1 MTTSATSEPA
11 RRTQKGE
18 DRRRELL
25 AAARDVFSSN
35 GYERT
40 SMAEIA
46 ARVGVVEGA
55 IYKHF
60 GSKRELLFEAA
71 RSLYEPLVAATE
83 QELASIVGTRSRLRF
98 VILRHLQAFAN
109 HPDLCRLIIREIRP
123 HDDYYGSGVRE
134 LNRKTTSQVL
144 TILED
149 AIRAG
154 EVHPDVH
161 PSLVR
166 DVIFGGIEHLA
177 WKALAGRGTLDVQRQ
192 ADDLTRL
199 VLSGIEVRP
208 LPEASPHPRRADEV
222 ARLRAQ
228 IDRLESLVTTLTER
242 A

>member
-1 MTTSATSEPA
+1 MTLPSLDTG
-11 RRTQKGE
+11 RRTRRGE

-25 AAARDVFSSN
+25 TAARDIFSTQ

-46 ARVGVVEGA
+46 ARVGIVEGA

-60 GSKRELLFEAA
+60 ASKRELLFEAA

-83 QELASIVGTRSRLRF
+83 QELAGIQGTRSRLRF

-144 TILED
+144 TILEE
-149 AIRAG
+149 AIFAG
-154 EVHPDVH
+154 EVHQDVH

-166 DVIFGGIEHLA
+166 DVIFGGIEHVA
-177 WKALAGRGTLDVQRQ
+177 WKALSGRGTLDVQRQ
-192 ADDLTRL
+192 ADEITQLIL
-199 VLSGIEVRP
+199 GGIQTKPTANDPSREEV
-208 LPEASPHPRRADEV
+208 E
-222 ARLRAQ
+222 RLRAQ